1 MANRLL
7 LGKNTNTNHGH
18 SSGSPGFGL
27 YVAREG
33 KDVLTCTA
41 DELIFNTDNGST
53 GTLTRI
59 RGLFQL
65 APIDTS
71 NNTTSTTTVSSGS
84 TATIDLSSIDFNFG
98 LGLFG
103 FGSTVLHTD
112 STTSTGDFYN
122 FESTTSSITLTN
134 SGTSTISAEV
144 FAVPR
149 YSTLALF

>member
-18 SSGSPGFGL
+18 STSSPGFGL

-33 KDVLTCTA
+33 KDVLNCTA

-53 GTLTRI
+53 GTLTRV

-65 APIDTS
+65 APIDS
-71 NNTTSTTTVSSGS
+71 NNNSTSTTTVTSGS
-84 TATIDLSSIDFNFG
+84 TATIDLSSINFNFG

-103 FGSTVLHTD
+103 FGSTVLHTN
-112 STTSTGDFYN
+112 STDSTGDFYN
-122 FESTTSSITLTN
+122 FGSTTNSITLTN
-134 SGTSTISAEV
+134 SGTSTISAQV
-144 FAVPR
+144 FAIPR
-149 YSTLALF
+149 YSSLALF